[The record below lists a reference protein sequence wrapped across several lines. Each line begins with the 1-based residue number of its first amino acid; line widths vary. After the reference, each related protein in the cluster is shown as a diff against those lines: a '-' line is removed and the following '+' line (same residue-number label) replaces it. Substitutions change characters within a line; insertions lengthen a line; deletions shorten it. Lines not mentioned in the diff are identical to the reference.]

1 MKILFLFLISLT
13 FSFCAV
19 TDEFGMTVQDR
30 AYADSLI
37 GLAYAFIILWIV
49 PK

>member
-13 FSFCAV
+13 FSFAT
-19 TDEFGMTVQDR
+19 TDNLGLISQDR
-30 AYADSLI
+30 AFLDSLI
-37 GLAYAFIILWIV
+37 GIAYAFIILWIV

>member
-13 FSFCAV
+13 FSFCDV
-19 TDEFGMTVQDR
+19 TNEYGLVATDR
-30 AYADSLI
+30 AFLDSLI
-37 GLAYAFIILWIV
+37 GIAYAFIILWIV